1 MEAKIIDIR
10 EQARIGPKGD
20 LITSKIV
27 DYTIGEYG
35 PFTLVF
41 APAEFTE
48 EKIRVKIE
56 EEKRRIEAIAGIK

>member
-1 MEAKIIDIR
+1 METKIIDIR

-27 DYTIGEYG
+27 DYMIGDYG

-41 APAEFTE
+41 SPGEFSE
-48 EKIRVKIE
+48 EKVRVKIE
-56 EEKRRIEAIAGIK
+56 EEKRKIEAIAGIK

>member
-1 MEAKIIDIR
+1 METKIIDIR

-27 DYTIGEYG
+27 DYKIGDYG

-41 APAEFTE
+41 APGEFSE
-48 EKIRVKIE
+48 EKVRVRIE
-56 EEKRRIEAIAGIK
+56 EEKRKVEAIAGIK

>member
-1 MEAKIIDIR
+1 METKIVDIR

-27 DYTIGEYG
+27 DYMIGEYG

-41 APAEFTE
+41 SPGEFSE
-48 EKIRVKIE
+48 EKVRERIQVEKAKIE
-56 EEKRRIEAIAGIK
+56 RIAEIK

>member
-1 MEAKIIDIR
+1 METKIIDIR

-27 DYTIGEYG
+27 DFMIGEYG

-41 APAEFTE
+41 SPGEFTMEKVREKIQE
-48 EKIRVKIE
+48 EKVK
-56 EEKRRIEAIAGIK
+56 IEAIAGIK